1 MFPSNDDEDRSK
13 GIGEILYSNGGRPY
27 RVTVGGGRTYWV
39 PDAPGNTPGPYG
51 GYYDVNGKFHCK
63 KANMPKDD
71 KGYPVMSYYDEVG
84 QPRLTYEEK
93 QAYDL
98 ETQRIDQGGDIDWG
112 LTDEE
117 WKELFG
123 W

>member
-51 GYYDVNGKFHCK
+51 GYYDVNGKLHCID
-63 KANMPKDD
+63 ANVPTDEH
-71 KGYPVMSYYDEVG
+71 GYPIVSYYDENG
-84 QPRLTYEEK
+84 TQCATYEEK
-93 QAYDL
+93 QAARR
-98 ETQRIDQGGDIDWG
+98 ETERIAQGGRVVDN

-117 WKELFG
+117 WANLRD
-123 W
+123 

>member
-1 MFPSNDDEDRSK
+1 M
-13 GIGEILYSNGGRPY
+13 PY
-27 RVTVGGGRTYWV
+27 
-39 PDAPGNTPGPYG
+39 
-51 GYYDVNGKFHCK
+51 
-63 KANMPKDD
+63 DD
-71 KGYPVMSYYDEVG
+71 KGYPVKSYYREDGMHV
-84 QPRLTYEEK
+84 LTYEEK

-98 ETQRIDQGGDIDWG
+98 ETERIFQGGHVVDN

>member
-1 MFPSNDDEDRSK
+1 M
-13 GIGEILYSNGGRPY
+13 YSNGGRPY

-51 GYYDVNGKFHCK
+51 GYYDVNGKLHCK
-63 KANMPKDD
+63 ADNMPYDD
-71 KGYPVMSYYDEVG
+71 KGYPIMSYEDEYG
-84 QPRLTYEEK
+84 GGHLTYEEK
-93 QAYDL
+93 QAARR
-98 ETQRIDQGGDIDWG
+98 ETERIAQGGRVVDN

>member
-51 GYYDVNGKFHCK
+51 GYYDVNGALHCK
-63 KANMPKDD
+63 ADNMPYDD
-71 KGYPVMSYYDEVG
+71 KGYPVKSYYREDGMHV
-84 QPRLTYEEK
+84 LTYEEDL
-93 QAYDL
+93 AYRL
-98 ETQRIDQGGDIDWG
+98 ETERIFQGGRVVDN

>member
-51 GYYDVNGKFHCK
+51 GYYDVNGALHCRYE
-63 KANMPKDD
+63 NMPRDEH
-71 KGYPVMSYYDEVG
+71 GYPIVSYYTESG
-84 QPRLTYEEK
+84 AHHLTYEEK

-98 ETQRIDQGGDIDWG
+98 ETQRIDQGGDVDLTGG
-112 LTDEE
+112 LTWDD
-117 WKELFG
+117 LP
-123 W
+123 

>member
-51 GYYDVNGKFHCK
+51 GYYDINGKLHCK
-63 KANMPKDD
+63 ADNMPT
-71 KGYPVMSYYDEVG
+71 DEHG
-84 QPRLTYEEK
+84 APLISFYTETGTHRLTYEEDL
-93 QAYDL
+93 AYRR
-98 ETQRIDQGGDIDWG
+98 ETERIFQGGDVDYG
-112 LTDEE
+112 LTEE
-117 WKELFG
+117 EFWNLRD
-123 W
+123 